1 MGFERLTSILQNKM
15 SNYDTDVFL
24 PIFDAIQLETGAR
37 PYSGKVGPD
46 DTDNVDM
53 AYRVVA
59 DHIRTLSFAIADGSR
74 PGNDGRE
81 YVLRR
86 ILRRAVRYGR
96 EVLKAKEGF
105 FNRLVS
111 VVVKVMGDVF
121 PELKQQEVHIRNVI
135 KEEEES
141 FGRTL
146 IKGIEKFKNAVQH
159 VQNGQL
165 SGEATFVLWDTYG
178 FPIDL
183 TKLMAEEQGLTVDE
197 DGYNRALEAARER
210 SRSAQSTQAGG
221 AIVMD
226 ADATSALHR
235 RGIAPTDDSFKYV
248 WFKDHESVVKAIYT
262 GSEFVESVETDGDI
276 GVVLESTSFYAEQG
290 GQIFDTGSLEG
301 PHASFKV
308 HNVQVFGGF
317 VLHIGSYGTGISVGD
332 KVVCKVDY
340 GRRSLI
346 APNHT
351 CTHMLN
357 FALREVL
364 GDHVDQKGSIV
375 LPEKLRFDFSHGK
388 PVDPDNLRKIESI
401 VNEQIRA
408 ELDVNAKEVT
418 LAEAKRINGLRAVFG
433 EVYPDPVRVVSVGE
447 KVEDLLA
454 DPENKKWL
462 SISSELCGG
471 THISNT
477 REAKAFAL
485 LSEEGIAK
493 GIRRI
498 TAVTTDRA
506 SDAMR
511 AADEF
516 EQLVDNAAKLEGSSL
531 EEKVLYL
538 KSNVETLSIPAAK
551 KAEIKNKIVQ
561 LQDRV
566 RKAQKQI
573 AEENKRK
580 AVMITAEKAELAA
593 SSGKTF
599 CVSQVEVGLDV
610 NAVREA
616 VTKVMEQKGIS
627 VMVFSTDKSTNK
639 AVVCA
644 GVPEK
649 GDRGKLDVTEW
660 LTNALEPLKG
670 RCGKGK
676 GGLATGQGTDA
687 SHVSEAMD
695 LAASFA
701 SMKLT

>member
-1 MGFERLTSILQNKM
+1 
-15 SNYDTDVFL
+15 
-24 PIFDAIQLETGAR
+24 
-37 PYSGKVGPD
+37 
-46 DTDNVDM
+46 
-53 AYRVVA
+53 
-59 DHIRTLSFAIADGSR
+59 
-74 PGNDGRE
+74 
-81 YVLRR
+81 
-86 ILRRAVRYGR
+86 
-96 EVLKAKEGF
+96 
-105 FNRLVS
+105 
-111 VVVKVMGDVF
+111 
-121 PELKQQEVHIRNVI
+121 
-135 KEEEES
+135 
-141 FGRTL
+141 
-146 IKGIEKFKNAVQH
+146 
-159 VQNGQL
+159 
-165 SGEATFVLWDTYG
+165 
-178 FPIDL
+178 
-183 TKLMAEEQGLTVDE
+183 MAEEKGLTVDE
-197 DGYNRALEAARER
+197 DGYNKALEAARER
-210 SRSAQSTQAGG
+210 SRNAQATQAGG
-221 AIVMD
+221 AIIMD
-226 ADATSALHR
+226 ADATSVLHR

-317 VLHIGSYGTGISVGD
+317 VLHIGSNGNGISVGD

-401 VNEQIRA
+401 VNEQIRD
-408 ELDVNAKEVT
+408 ELDVNAKEAT

-433 EVYPDPVRVVSVGE
+433 EVYPDPVRVVSIGE

-506 SDAMR
+506 SDAIR
-511 AADEF
+511 VANEF
-516 EQLVDNAAKLEGSSL
+516 EQHVDNAAKLEGSSL

-551 KAEIKNKIVQ
+551 KADIKNKIVQ

-580 AVMITAEKAELAA
+580 AVTITAEKAELAA
-593 SSGKTF
+593 SDGKTF

-649 GDRGKLDVTEW
+649 GDKGKLDVTEW
-660 LTNALEPLKG
+660 LTNALGPLKG

-695 LAASFA
+695 LATSFA